1 MIKQSLIALTLALSS
16 FGCAHQ
22 ATPRKLTS
30 SSITAVRL
38 DEAVRAKCNTS
49 SAVTPV
55 FEFSSS
61 ELSPEAKGTLDTV
74 ATCFT
79 TGPLKGNN
87 LRLIGF
93 TDPTG
98 TRAANYELGLE
109 RAESVALFLEKNGMK
124 RTQLIVTSRG
134 EEGASPDSARWP
146 ADRIVD
152 LSIAN

>member
-16 FGCAHQ
+16 FGCAHE
-22 ATPRKLTS
+22 APRKLTQAS
-30 SSITAVRL
+30 VTAVRL
-38 DEAVRAKCNTS
+38 DEAIRSKCNTT

-61 ELSPEAKGTLDTV
+61 ELSSEAKDTLDTV
-74 ATCFT
+74 ATCFA
-79 TGPLKGNN
+79 TGPLKDKS
-87 LRLIGF
+87 LRVIGF

-98 TRAANYELGLE
+98 TRALNYELGME
-109 RAESVALFLEKNGMK
+109 RAQTVALFLEKHGIK
-124 RTQLIVTSRG
+124 RAQLLVTSRG
-134 EEGASPDSARWP
+134 EEGASPDSARWS